1 MFEVEYL
8 GTNFIFLIRGLC
20 QLQPLNQLFNIKSA
34 TLFPSYEI
42 LSSLLNALSLH
53 LYISKME

>member
-1 MFEVEYL
+1 MLDVEYL
-8 GTNFIFLIRGLC
+8 WTNFIFLIRGLY
-20 QLQPLNQLFNIKSA
+20 QLQLLNQLFNIKLV

-42 LSSLLNALSLH
+42 LSSLLNTLSLH

>member
-1 MFEVEYL
+1 MLDVEYL
-8 GTNFIFLIRGLC
+8 WTNFIFLIRGLY
-20 QLQPLNQLFNIKSA
+20 QLQLLNQLFNIKSV

-42 LSSLLNALSLH
+42 LSSLLNTLSLH

>member
-1 MFEVEYL
+1 MLDVEYL
-8 GTNFIFLIRGLC
+8 WTNFIFLIRGLY
-20 QLQPLNQLFNIKSA
+20 QLQLLNQLFNIKSV